1 MGLSQAIEELR
12 VDKGEKVGDGGVG
25 GEMKLDDVFFFS
37 GEVVAEVNG
46 LCSGT

>member
-25 GEMKLDDVFFFS
+25 GEMKLDDFFFS